1 MSTSSTTITPDDDTP
16 RCGVCGARV
25 RPGVPCS
32 ACLLKLAADFGTEPE
47 DTLLETLRW
56 QGFGD
61 YEVIEEIDRGGMG
74 VVYRARQLSL
84 GREVALKMI
93 LAGELAGKKALR
105 MFQTEAQAAANLH
118 HPNIVPVYEI
128 GEHEMQ
134 HYFTMRFV
142 PGGRTI
148 ADWAVLMRDKPRD
161 LAAAAAK
168 VAHAVAHAHEHGI
181 LHRDLKPSN
190 ILWDPAD
197 EPMVTD
203 FGLAKLLDAADKTH
217 THTGEIL
224 GSPCYMAPEQIES
237 TAEGITTSTDI
248 YGIGAVLYEMLS
260 GRPPF
265 NGASPIETMRKVAQD
280 SPRPLAAAVPK
291 DLRVICLKCLSKRPE
306 DRYATAAALADDLE
320 RFTRGEPVSAVPLTP
335 VQALWRW
342 TLRKPVLALLL
353 GVLLLSV
360 VLGVSGIVW
369 QWRAAE
375 RANAAQAE
383 ALRRV
388 RWQEVERW
396 VDKGEIPRA
405 LAYLASIIRAQPDN
419 WQAAMYAMS
428 IVDQHAFP
436 VLGGPYVH
444 PPARSTAA
452 ACLHPD
458 GSTAVTA
465 GEDRVVRLWEVR
477 SGRELRQ
484 LPQAS
489 PITAL
494 AISQGPVSL
503 AVATQENGVAC
514 HAAAGAE
521 ARLLPWDKAD
531 PVKSLLFSQDGGWL
545 LARSALRV
553 AVWRTDA
560 LTAEPFVITPAG
572 PVVGAD
578 LARAHPA
585 GRFCV
590 WTNKEGVIAE
600 AATRRQVMSVAAAEE
615 FPAGTI
621 AANGERFSLLDGY
634 FTARTWDIAASQ
646 ELPRIPVKLSKARIA
661 TLDGTGQRLTLAG
674 HGNGLQVNDVS
685 SGLQV
690 SQGMEHHYS
699 VVNLITNIKGTHT
712 FSMGWDDL
720 VNVWDAVTGAPLMS
734 SIWIGGVRAR
744 AELMASA
751 DGAAVLVHVPATS
764 QAAESISVWRRTTL
778 ATPRRHSVAGQRDS
792 NSGRLSP
799 DGRLGCIGLHPGD
812 RAYVYDLA
820 TDRVVLDKQAGGDVY
835 VQLFSPDMRKTYAL
849 TANGWVHGWSLETG
863 QELWPPNQQ
872 PGKIRPGL
880 ISHDGSIIIAGHN
893 DGHIRIYD
901 TATGQ
906 LTRTLDHPDEIK
918 TLRWAPDNSGRF
930 LSASKDKLGHV
941 WDSRTGTKLCTLQGH
956 THTIIASA
964 WSPDSQMVAT
974 ASYDDTARIWNAATG
989 LQVGAPLPHLAWLS
1003 HLEFSPDGRL
1013 LATACRDGTTHLW
1026 DVRTGHRASP
1036 SLQQGTT
1043 CEAVRFTTDGAAL
1056 LVRDHSGFRFWDT
1069 AKADPIS
1076 IHYPEPVS
1084 AGVGMDS
1091 ESYRSIMTP
1100 DGAAV
1105 FISSSMN
1112 YGSLWNIA
1120 QPRTPA
1126 PAWFADFL
1134 EALAALRQEKPDLT
1148 SRVSPEHLFQI
1159 QEQLKKSN
1167 STGVHESWARRI
1179 LGLNPP

>member
-1 MSTSSTTITPDDDTP
+1 MSSSPPSNTLEETT

-25 RPGVPCS
+25 SPGVPCP
-32 ACLLKLAADFGTEPE
+32 ACLLKLAAGFDEQLLAGGTMSW
-47 DTLLETLRW
+47 LE
-56 QGFGD
+56 FGD
-61 YEVIEEIDRGGMG
+61 YELMEEIDRGGMG
-74 VVYRARQLSL
+74 VVYRALQKSL
-84 GREVALKMI
+84 DREVALKMV

-134 HYFTMRFV
+134 HYFTMRYV

-148 ADWAVLMRDKPRD
+148 ADWAALMRDKPRE

-168 VAHAVAHAHEHGI
+168 VAHAVAHAHEHSI
-181 LHRDLKPSN
+181 LHLDLKPSN

-203 FGLAKLLDAADKTH
+203 FGLAKLLDSSDNKQTH
-217 THTGEIL
+217 SREIV
-224 GSPCYMAPEQIES
+224 GSPCYMAPEQVEAS
-237 TAEGITTSTDI
+237 TGDVTTVTDV

-280 SPRPLAAAVPK
+280 SPRPLPLAVPR

-306 DRYATAAALADDLE
+306 DRYATAAALGDDLE
-320 RFTRGEPVSAVPLTP
+320 LFVRGEPVSAVPLTP
-335 VQALWRW
+335 PQRLWRW
-342 TLRKPVLALLL
+342 SLRKPVLATLL

-360 VLGVSGIVW
+360 VFGVSGIIW

-375 RANAAQAE
+375 RANVAQAE
-383 ALRRV
+383 ALRRM

-396 VDKGEIPRA
+396 VEKGEASRA
-405 LAYLASIIRAQPDN
+405 LAYLASLVRADPHN

-436 VLGGPYVH
+436 VLAGPYVH
-444 PPARSTAA
+444 PPCKSAAA
-452 ACLHPD
+452 ACLSPD
-458 GSTAVTA
+458 GTTVVSA
-465 GEDRVVRLWEVR
+465 GEDSVVRLWEAG

-489 PITAL
+489 PVTAL
-494 AISQGPVSL
+494 AVAEGPVHL
-503 AVATQENGVAC
+503 VVATRDNGLAC
-514 HAAAGAE
+514 HATAGAE
-521 ARLLPWDKAD
+521 ARWLSWDKAD
-531 PVKSLLFSQDGGWL
+531 PVKSLLFSMDGAWL
-545 LARSALRV
+545 LARSQRRV

-560 LTAEPFVITPAG
+560 LSSEPFMVTPAG
-572 PVVGAD
+572 PVAGAG
-578 LARAHPA
+578 LATAHPD

-590 WTNKEGVIAE
+590 WTNKEGIIAE
-600 AATRRQVMSVAAAEE
+600 AATRRQIMSVAAAEE

-634 FTARTWDIAASQ
+634 FTARTWDIPASQ
-646 ELPRIPVKLSKARIA
+646 ELPRIPVKLSKVKIA

-674 HGNGLQVNDVS
+674 HGNGLQVNDVN

-720 VNVWDAVTGAPLMS
+720 VKAWDAVTGAPLMS
-734 SIWIGGVRAR
+734 SIWIGGVRER

-751 DGAAVLVHVPATS
+751 DGAAVLVHVPATP
-764 QAAESISVWRRTTL
+764 QTAESISVWLRTTL
-778 ATPRRHSVAGQRDS
+778 ASPRRHSVAGQRDS

-820 TDRVVLDKQAGGDVY
+820 TDRAVLDKQAGGDVY

-863 QELWPPNQQ
+863 QELWPPNLQ

-880 ISHDGSIIIAGHN
+880 ISHDGGSIIAGHN

-930 LSASKDKLGHV
+930 VSGSKDKLAHI
-941 WDSRTGTKLCTLQGH
+941 WNLRTGEKLLTLKGH
-956 THTIIASA
+956 ANTIIASA
-964 WSPDSQMVAT
+964 WSPDSRMVAT
-974 ASYDDTARIWNAATG
+974 ASYDGTARIWNASTG
-989 LQVGAPLPHLAWLS
+989 LQMGPPLPHLAWLS

-1036 SLQQGTT
+1036 FLQQGTT
-1043 CEAVRFTTDGAAL
+1043 CEAVRFTADGAAL

-1076 IHYPEPVS
+1076 IHYAEPVS

-1100 DGAAV
+1100 DGSVV
-1105 FISSSMN
+1105 FLSSSMN
-1112 YGSLWNIA
+1112 YGAQWNIA
-1120 QPRTPA
+1120 QPRTAA
-1126 PAWFADFL
+1126 PAWFADLL
-1134 EALAALRQEKPDLT
+1134 EALAAMRQDGPDHT
-1148 SRVSPEHLFQI
+1148 RRVSPERLLQLRAQI
-1159 QEQLKKSN
+1159 RKSAP
-1167 STGVHESWARRI
+1167 TGIHETWARRV
-1179 LGLNPP
+1179 LGLSPP